1 MTNGWVDFRLVKES
15 VSMQMVLE
23 HYGVNGLRKNG
34 NELRG
39 QCPIHKGEGASFHV
53 NVSKNVFQCFSC
65 KARGNVIDFVA
76 ALEGCTIRDA
86 ALKLN
91 VWFGVEES
99 KQRSTPTQEAPAQTV
114 EAHTQE
120 AALAGPINPPLPF
133 QLRVDPGH
141 EYGIG
146 RGVSREMLE
155 YFGAGFCL
163 SKGTFAGRFVF
174 PLHNEAGELVGYAGR
189 TTDDSEP
196 KYLFP
201 AGAKGFHKSHLV
213 YNLHRILSEMPE
225 TDLVIVVEG
234 FFGCLRLTQAGYP
247 SVALLGSSL
256 SAEQEELLCHHFR
269 RAFLLFD
276 GDEAGRGATDT
287 CLQRLGRRLWV
298 KAISL
303 PDHVQPDHL
312 DEEAIKQLL
321 GPAL

>member
-1 MTNGWVDFRLVKES
+1 MICVIGIIGTAGLA
-15 VSMQMVLE
+15 VLDGGCE
-23 HYGVNGLRKNG
+23 VLGPWPMRK
-34 NELRG
+34 
-39 QCPIHKGEGASFHV
+39 GA
-53 NVSKNVFQCFSC
+53 
-65 KARGNVIDFVA
+65 
-76 ALEGCTIRDA
+76 TIE
-86 ALKLN
+86 LKLQM
-91 VWFGVEES
+91 WFGVGES
-99 KQRSTPTQEAPAQTV
+99 QQRSLPS
-114 EAHTQE
+114 QE
-120 AALAGPINPPLPF
+120 AAAQTAEEDTQGEELAGPINPPLRF
-133 QLRVDPGH
+133 QLRVDSGH

-146 RGVSREMLE
+146 RGVSKETLE

-189 TTDDSEP
+189 ATDDSEP

-201 AGAKGFHKSHLV
+201 PGAKGFHKSHLV
-213 YNLHRILSEMPE
+213 YNLHRILSESPE

-234 FFGCLRLTQAGYP
+234 FFGCFRLKQGGIRI
-247 SVALLGSSL
+247 VALLGSSL
-256 SAEQEELLCHHFR
+256 SVEQEELLCHHFR

-312 DEEAIKQLL
+312 DEDAIKQLL